1 MSYSLQSNSSK
12 LRMFSIRIQ
21 FNLSSRTETVIWT
34 VFERLENADLG
45 IYHKTSQ
52 QKFQYFGCAA
62 STTHLYN

>member
-52 QKFQYFGCAA
+52 
-62 STTHLYN
+62 